1 MSEWMDVAAVSDF
14 PSGSFRMV
22 TAGDMSILVV
32 NLNGRFY
39 AVENICTHEYAQL
52 SEGKLQGD
60 HVICPLHGAHFSV
73 VTGEALTAPAYENL
87 RTFPV
92 RVANGW
98 VEVDAEAEW
107 DIA

>member
-1 MSEWMDVAAVSDF
+1 MSEWIDVAVVADF
-14 PSGSFRMV
+14 PPGSFHRV
-22 TAGDMSILVV
+22 TAGDLSILVV
-32 NLNGRFY
+32 NFSGRFY

-52 SEGKLQGD
+52 SEGKLEGE
-60 HVICPLHGAHFSV
+60 HIICPLHGAHFSV

-92 RVANGW
+92 RVTNGW